1 MHREVSIKFA
11 GDEEV
16 TLHTTQGMSLDA
28 ARVWL
33 DQEFTRLECEPVR
46 PTGKVLFADKLLA
59 IAEAAGAAGFA
70 DAAWAADY
78 ARAAAGALDRAV
90 IRVDVAA
97 STIGS

>member
-1 MHREVSIKFA
+1 MHREVSVKFS

-16 TLHTTQGMSLDA
+16 ILHTAERMPLDA
-28 ARVWL
+28 ARAWL
-33 DQEFTRLECEPVR
+33 DREFTRLECEPTR

-90 IRVDVAA
+90 IRVDVDA